1 MFTATY
7 DLDFN
12 FLVVEVVGCLILNI
26 DDINSLLHP
35 LTLEGN
41 LLYLVA
47 STNVRTAHILTS
59 PNIMTAPYFY
69 TPLY

>member
-12 FLVVEVVGCLILNI
+12 FLVVVACFILNI

-35 LTLEGN
+35 STLEGT
-41 LLYLVA
+41 LRYLVA
-47 STNVRTAHILTS
+47 STNVRTKGEVVGSL
-59 PNIMTAPYFY
+59 MF
-69 TPLY
+69 